1 MERIKNLT
9 EWSKEIHKAN
19 VEKGFYEEEKQ
30 FGTQIAL
37 IHSELSEALEA
48 DRHKIKADLYQF
60 ESLMEEGNEF
70 VTTFKET
77 VKDSVEDELADA
89 MIRIMD
95 TCGHLGID
103 IQKHIELKLR
113 YNSTRAHK
121 HGKNY

>member
-1 MERIKNLT
+1 MEKAKNLT
-9 EWSKEIHKAN
+9 EWSKEIHSAN
-19 VEKGFYEEEKQ
+19 VEKGFYDEPKQ

-60 ESLMEEGNEF
+60 ESLMDDGHEF
-70 VTTFKET
+70 VPTFKET
-77 VKDSVEDELADA
+77 IKDSVEDELADA

-103 IQKHIELKLR
+103 IHKHVELKLR
-113 YNSTRAHK
+113 YNGTRAHK